1 MDRFFNDQN
10 LERLR
15 NLASAASEIERKI
28 LLDLLAEE
36 EVKFIELHNAQKRLP
51 FKHYGMHA
59 CDSGFEVRRWR
70 SVVKSPGEKY
80 LGTSRPLGCDSLP
93 PYRHGRQ

>member
-36 EVKFIELHNAQKRLP
+36 EVKFMELHNTQKRLP
-51 FKHYGMHA
+51 FKQPMRV
-59 CDSGFEVRRWR
+59 SSW
-70 SVVKSPGEKY
+70 
-80 LGTSRPLGCDSLP
+80 
-93 PYRHGRQ
+93 

>member
-36 EVKFIELHNAQKRLP
+36 EVKFMELNNTQKRLP
-51 FKHYGMHA
+51 FKQPMRVF
-59 CDSGFEVRRWR
+59 SW
-70 SVVKSPGEKY
+70 
-80 LGTSRPLGCDSLP
+80 
-93 PYRHGRQ
+93 